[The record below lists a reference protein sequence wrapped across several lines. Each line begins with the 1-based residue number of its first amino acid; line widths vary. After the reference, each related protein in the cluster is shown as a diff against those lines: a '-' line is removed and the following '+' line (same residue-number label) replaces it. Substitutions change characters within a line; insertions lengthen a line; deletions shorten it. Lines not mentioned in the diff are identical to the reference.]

1 MDVRDTTIG
10 SWFEARVENV
20 TRATKGQKNGKAHV
34 KGGNSYKGTNGSLNE
49 EHIQNSHVLDSG
61 ASTSFSDYVDDE
73 DVSYFIKYDE

>member
-1 MDVRDTTIG
+1 MDVRDVTIG

-20 TRATKGQKNGKAHV
+20 TRAAKGQKNGKAHV

-49 EHIQNSHVLDSG
+49 DHENSHMSG
-61 ASTSFSDYVDDE
+61 SGPSTSFSEYVDDE